1 MISINAVLQLIRVKQ
16 WYKNLLVLTPLLF
29 GNLLFSPNA
38 LFLVIDATLAFC
50 AVSGIIYIFNDIRDM
65 DRDSHHEKK
74 KKRPLPSGA
83 VSMNEAWITV
93 FILLIFAIIA
103 LIPMNL
109 LFIGV
114 IGFYVIQNLAYTFWL
129 KNLVV
134 VDVIVIG
141 VGFVLR
147 VLAGCIAADLY
158 LSPWLFTA
166 TFLIALMLGFSKRYS
181 EIVITESATAH
192 RPVLGEYNNTVL
204 QAYLILSSTAALI
217 VYLIYAITGVHTNY
231 FVLTIPFAVYGIFS
245 FLSKSLI
252 SGFDPD
258 DLLKDYAFLT
268 NLILWFA
275 TVVLVLYGL

>member
-1 MISINAVLQLIRVKQ
+1 MINIKQVLQLIRVKQ

-29 GNLLFSPNA
+29 GNLLFSPDA
-38 LFLVIDATLAFC
+38 LLSVIDATLVFC
-50 AVSGIIYIFNDIRDM
+50 AVSGIIYILNDIRDK
-65 DRDSHHEKK
+65 DRDSHHLKK
-74 KKRPLPSGA
+74 KNRPLPSGA
-83 VSMNEAWITV
+83 VSVNEAWVIAI
-93 FILLIFAIIA
+93 ILLIFTIIA
-103 LIPMNL
+103 LIPMNP

-129 KNLVV
+129 KNLVI

-181 EIVITESATAH
+181 EMITTESAITH
-192 RPVLGEYNNTVL
+192 RPVLGEYNSTVL

-217 VYLIYAITGVHTNY
+217 VYLIYAITGAHTNY

-245 FLSKSLI
+245 FLAKSLI
-252 SGFDPD
+252 SGLDPD

-275 TVVLVLYGL
+275 VVVLVLYGL

>member
-1 MISINAVLQLIRVKQ
+1 M
-16 WYKNLLVLTPLLF
+16 
-29 GNLLFSPNA
+29 
-38 LFLVIDATLAFC
+38 IDATLIFC
-50 AVSGIIYIFNDIRDM
+50 AVSGIIYILNDIRDK
-65 DRDSHHEKK
+65 DRDSHHPKK
-74 KKRPLPSGA
+74 KNRPLPSGA
-83 VSMNEAWITV
+83 ISVNEAWIIAI
-93 FILLIFAIIA
+93 ILLIFTIIA
-103 LIPMNL
+103 MIPMNL
-109 LFIGV
+109 LFIGI

-129 KNLVV
+129 KNLVI

-147 VLAGCIAADLY
+147 VLTGCIAADLY

-181 EIVITESATAH
+181 EIVTTESAITH
-192 RPVLGEYNNTVL
+192 RPVLGEYNNTLL

-217 VYLIYAITGVHTNY
+217 VYLIYAITGIHTHY

-245 FLSKSLI
+245 FLAKSLI
-252 SGFDPD
+252 SGLDPD

-275 TVVLVLYGL
+275 VVVVVLYGL